1 MNFVLTA
8 VCVLGAIALVAAI
21 VLYVV
26 SKKFAVEE
34 DPRIGEVTALLPGA
48 NCGGR
53 GFAGRSGMAGA

>member
-34 DPRIGEVTALLPGA
+34 DPRIGGVTALLP
-48 NCGGR
+48 R
-53 GFAGRSGMAGA
+53 GWSVLSEVKR